1 MVRCP
6 RSFEHLSSYNHPTG
20 QSGRRRDDGRDRSR
34 RRRRHDCC
42 GLRPTPSLLAL
53 RLRMPPHPTAGVPN
67 FGTPRQCIPI
77 ATAAS
82 SESGNTVATAPPL
95 SLPRRPPQASRPPL
109 PALSVPGARFA
120 AVVANFHKLPQTY
133 TLVQQAIVSD
143 RHISSS
149 ESCQQRCRFR
159 AHCLR
164 GHGHRQHADALFVLP
179 VWLAACGQTSTN
191 LHSNALCVCQCL
203 CTQWL

>member
-1 MVRCP
+1 MVRCHD
-6 RSFEHLSSYNHPTG
+6 RLNTFLHITIQLG
-20 QSGRRRDDGRDRSR
+20 QSGRRCGDGRDRSR
-34 RRRRHDCC
+34 RRRRHKCR
-42 GLRPTPSLLAL
+42 GLQPTPSLLAL
-53 RLRMPPHPTAGVPN
+53 RLWMPPHPTAGVPK

-95 SLPRRPPQASRPPL
+95 SLPRPPPQASRPPL

-120 AVVANFHKLPQTY
+120 AE
-133 TLVQQAIVSD
+133 AIVSD
-143 RHISSS
+143 RHIRSSA
-149 ESCQQRCRFR
+149 SCQQRCRFR

-179 VWLAACGQTSTN
+179 VWLCVT
-191 LHSNALCVCQCL
+191 VCQCL
-203 CTQWL
+203 CTQ

>member
-1 MVRCP
+1 M
-6 RSFEHLSSYNHPTG
+6 G
-20 QSGRRRDDGRDRSR
+20 SR
-34 RRRRHDCC
+34 AAVVATAETAAAAAVAGSAC
-42 GLRPTPSLLAL
+42 GLQPTPSLLAL

-67 FGTPRQCIPI
+67 FGTPRQRIPI

-133 TLVQQAIVSD
+133 TLVQQASCQIAN
-143 RHISSS
+143 ISSS
-149 ESCQQRCRFR
+149 RCCQRRVGNAAASAPAAAVIMAATR
-159 AHCLR
+159 I
-164 GHGHRQHADALFVLP
+164 ADALFV
-179 VWLAACGQTSTN
+179 ACSLVRKLTQTYTVPYGVLSVGGSIYS
-191 LHSNALCVCQCL
+191 L
-203 CTQWL
+203 